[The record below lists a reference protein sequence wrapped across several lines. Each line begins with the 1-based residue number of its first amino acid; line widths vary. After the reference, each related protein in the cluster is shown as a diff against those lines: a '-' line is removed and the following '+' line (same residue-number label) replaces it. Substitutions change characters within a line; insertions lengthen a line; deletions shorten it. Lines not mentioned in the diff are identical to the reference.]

1 MSRKAAAKSS
11 INISGNHVEMVE
23 ISKSDTVY
31 NIAKNA
37 WLTGSGD
44 MDGGEFGYGLIE
56 MSPAVSGNTYKVN
69 GVVSGAY
76 GGILTQGDDTTIN
89 VGSHGRVTGLYILPG
104 GGVGTGGI
112 IAQGNDTTISIAK
125 GGSVV
130 GAAGVTIEGDDSR
143 LINRGEIRSTVVG
156 VSFGTPDMAAGA
168 SNGSLTNHGVIVG
181 MIGVLASGGP
191 MSFVNEKDGRIFGL
205 TAGVTF
211 QTTENSSIKNHG
223 IIGQADLAGTSET
236 CSISMGEGN
245 DRIVNDGRLYGH
257 VMLGAGNDTIDT
269 RGGTISSGDII
280 GGVGNDT
287 LITDKARYT
296 LTEDIA
302 DVVGVDTVKSTV
314 SYTLNLGVEN
324 LFLLGKKDINATGT
338 DFDNVL
344 KGNAGDNKLTG
355 LGGADTFQFGTRG
368 GTDTITDFEIG
379 TDRIDVRSWKGIG
392 DFDDL
397 LDHARDRGDDVRI
410 KLGADILI
418 IENTEKG
425 NLVETDFMFA

>member
-11 INISGNHVEMVE
+11 INISGNHIEMVQ

-31 NIAKNA
+31 AIAKNA

-44 MDGGEFGYGLIE
+44 MEGGEVGYGLIE

-69 GVVSGAY
+69 GIVTGAY

-89 VGSHGRVTGLYILPG
+89 VGSQGRVTGLYILPG
-104 GGVGTGGI
+104 ASVGTGGI
-112 IAQGNDTTISIAK
+112 IAQGNNTDVSIAK

-130 GAAGVTIEGDDSR
+130 GAAGVTIEGDDSS

-156 VSFGTPDMAAGA
+156 VSFGKPDMSEGA

-181 MIGVLASGGP
+181 MIGVLATGDT
-191 MSFVNEKDGRIFGL
+191 MSFANEKAGRIFGL
-205 TAGVTF
+205 TAGVAF

-236 CSISMGEGN
+236 YSLSMGEGH
-245 DRIVNDGRLYGH
+245 DRVVNDGRLYGH

-269 RGGTISSGDII
+269 RGGFISGDII
-280 GGVGNDT
+280 GGVGDDT
-287 LITDKARYT
+287 LITDKAKYK
-296 LTEDIA
+296 LTEDVF
-302 DVVGVDTVKSTV
+302 DFVSVDTVKSTV
-314 SYTLNLGVEN
+314 SYTLNIGVEN

-344 KGNAGDNKLTG
+344 KGNAGDNKLSG

-379 TDRIDVRSWKGIG
+379 TDRIDLRSWKGIG

-397 LDHARDRGDDVRI
+397 LDRARDRDGDVRI
-410 KLGADILI
+410 KVGADILI
-418 IENTEKG
+418 IENAEKG